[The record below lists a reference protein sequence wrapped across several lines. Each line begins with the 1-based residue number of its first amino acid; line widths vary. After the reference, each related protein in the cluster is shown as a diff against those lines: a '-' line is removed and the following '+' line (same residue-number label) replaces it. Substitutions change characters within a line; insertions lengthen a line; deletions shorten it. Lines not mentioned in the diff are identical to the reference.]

1 MLAAMT
7 PAAVRA
13 EAAIAG
19 QARLLVRRN
28 TTSAIAD
35 ALCAH
40 SVVKLAA
47 EAVEIAEAASTFSA
61 DSKYLPA
68 AAPILPAPTESNA
81 GR

>member
-1 MLAAMT
+1 MLVAPT
-7 PAAVRA
+7 KAAVRA

-19 QARLLVRRN
+19 PARALVVL
-28 TTSAIAD
+28 SAAD

-47 EAVEIAEAASTFSA
+47 EAVEIAEAAILA

-68 AAPILPAPTESNA
+68 AAPILPAPTKCHS
-81 GR
+81 GT